1 MATRNDYL
9 LLEQKCLRHYQLAL
23 PYLQSKKGKLEFP
36 KEMQARFGFY
46 YFILKLYT
54 ELSEYSDITK
64 IITDTDF
71 NAKFYDKPDSDEGI
85 DAVYVDEENKHIQLF
100 NFKYRYPFKS
110 EAIQSK
116 DEALKSSKFFS
127 VLRTQKNKLKGRMK
141 KEASQIINLLS
152 GNEIWDISFYI
163 VSNENNTLKIDD
175 PNLEQLKEIYG
186 IKIISI
192 GLNEIVEETSP
203 RPRQIDATLLLP
215 KDSIMTFKEDS
226 LSSNISYIMTLPLV
240 ELVRITCDDERIRDL
255 YNWEDGKILEKVRM
269 EPQVLY
275 DNVRGFMGKTKYNR
289 NIEQSLDSEPKKFFF
304 YNNGITIIADDISKE
319 DTNMYTKV
327 KFKIKNIQVL
337 NGGQTLRTIHNYN
350 TNNRANLTETLSTA
364 QILVKF
370 LKVTSEELKG
380 NIAEFTNSQ
389 NSISMRDLRS
399 LRIEQIQLEEF
410 LGNNGILYERKR
422 GYVGDLKGKYKT
434 SLSLDLMG
442 QILLSLEGFP
452 EQVSNKKRDIFA
464 GYYNRLFA
472 SNTELLSQ
480 KTIDSIWTYRKI
492 EKLYS
497 ESHYDDTAQKNM
509 YILYLSNY
517 FNAKKYIKIIETF
530 EKYLLE
536 YSKSISIDKRKASSR
551 YLIEAT
557 FREALTNYCKE
568 NGFP

>member
-536 YSKSISIDKRKASSR
+536 SSKSISIDKRKASSR